1 MSASEINKV
10 CFRKRRSHLLQGATV
25 WTRVVGPRS
34 KKENSIH
41 IKNGRG
47 HISRMGEDISRM
59 GEDIWRM
66 GEDLSRMAED
76 ISRIGEGAS
85 WNWMEEEGEEQ
96 DKKEMSA
103 SW

>member
-1 MSASEINKV
+1 MSEINKV

-25 WTRVVGPRS
+25 WTRVVGLRS

-47 HISRMGEDISRM
+47 YIKNGRGHIKNGRGHI
-59 GEDIWRM
+59 
-66 GEDLSRMAED
+66 SRMAED
-76 ISRIGEGAS
+76 ISRLGEGAS
-85 WNWMEEEGEEQ
+85 WIWMEEEGEEQ

>member
-25 WTRVVGPRS
+25 WTRVLGPRS

-47 HISRMGEDISRM
+47 
-59 GEDIWRM
+59 
-66 GEDLSRMAED
+66 
-76 ISRIGEGAS
+76 RIKNGRGSKLELDGRGRGGAGQKGD
-85 WNWMEEEGEEQ
+85 ER
-96 DKKEMSA
+96 KLVR
-103 SW
+103 

>member
-1 MSASEINKV
+1 MSASEINKL

-47 HISRMGEDISRM
+47 HISRM
-59 GEDIWRM
+59 
-66 GEDLSRMAED
+66 AED
-76 ISRIGEGAS
+76 ISRLGEGAS
-85 WNWMEEEGEEQ
+85 WIWMEEEGEEQ

>member
-10 CFRKRRSHLLQGATV
+10 CFRKRRSHLLQGASV

-47 HISRMGEDISRM
+47 HFKNGRRHIKNKGGSQLELDGRGR
-59 GEDIWRM
+59 G
-66 GEDLSRMAED
+66 
-76 ISRIGEGAS
+76 GAGQKGD
-85 WNWMEEEGEEQ
+85 ER
-96 DKKEMSA
+96 KLVR
-103 SW
+103 